1 MSSVPPFFQKNF
13 DYGSGFYSN
22 MDKYKSLADFRKK
35 KRKKKM
41 KKRRAFFFS
50 FLSKLAEHKEK
61 KDINNLTDP
70 TEETTTSIPFN
81 PAEPN
86 TIGLL
91 DDIYPK
97 SDLEDKPVSNLYYGR
112 LETHLSD
119 DGKEINKKN
128 K

>member
-1 MSSVPPFFQKNF
+1 MSDVPPFFQKNF

-41 KKRRAFFFS
+41 KKRRAFFIS
-50 FLSKLAEHKEK
+50 LIHKLAENKEK
-61 KDINNLTDP
+61 GDINNLTDP
-70 TEETTTSIPFN
+70 TEETTTPIPFN

-112 LETHLSD
+112 LETHFVD
-119 DGKEINKKN
+119 DKKEISKK
-128 K
+128 KQ

>member
-1 MSSVPPFFQKNF
+1 MSVPPFFQKNF

-41 KKRRAFFFS
+41 KKRRAFFIS
-50 FLSKLAEHKEK
+50 LLYKMAENKEK
-61 KDINNLTDP
+61 GDNNNLTDA
-70 TEETTTSIPFN
+70 TEDVLTPILAD
-81 PAEPN
+81 PAIPN

-97 SDLEDKPVSNLYYGR
+97 TDLDDKPVSNLYYGR
-112 LETHLSD
+112 LETHNAD
-119 DGKEINKKN
+119 DNKENDKK
-128 K
+128 KQ